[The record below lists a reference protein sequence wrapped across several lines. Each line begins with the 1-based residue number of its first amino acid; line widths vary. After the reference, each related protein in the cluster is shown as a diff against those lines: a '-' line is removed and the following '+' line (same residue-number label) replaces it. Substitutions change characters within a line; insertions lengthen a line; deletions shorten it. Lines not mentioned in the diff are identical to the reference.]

1 MALNRKGL
9 MQILEVTLLEG
20 GALRTEI
27 ELPTVIR
34 PEHCG
39 VFLAD
44 IVLKFADYLEKRGAP
59 PDSLHI
65 IMDALLCVINNHTN
79 PEATMAKRVIQ

>member
-1 MALNRKGL
+1 MALNRKDL

-34 PEHCG
+34 PVWCG

-44 IVLKFADYLEKRGAP
+44 IILKFAEYLEKRGAP
-59 PDSLHI
+59 TDCMHI
-65 IMDALLCVINNHTN
+65 IMDALLCVINNRIN
-79 PEATMAKRVIQ
+79 PSGEKPEIH

>member
-1 MALNRKGL
+1 MALNKKDL

-20 GALRTEI
+20 GGLRTEI

-44 IVLKFADYLEKRGAP
+44 IVLKFAEYFEKRGAP

-65 IMDALLCVINNHTN
+65 IMDALLTVINNRIN
-79 PEATMAKRVIQ
+79 PIGEKPAIH

>member
-1 MALNRKGL
+1 MALNRKDL

-44 IVLKFADYLEKRGAP
+44 IVLKFAEYFEKRGGS
-59 PDSLHI
+59 PDCLHI
-65 IMDALLCVINNHTN
+65 IMDALLCVINNRIN
-79 PEATMAKRVIQ
+79 PIGEKPAIH